1 MDQLPAQAAEI
12 TTLSDAR
19 TEALG
24 RLPHAESDEE
34 KRELERIIREAEER
48 LAQLQAHW
56 TGISR
61 QILGDAGREDLGRN
75 SPGGQS
81 EPV

>member
-24 RLPHAESDEE
+24 RLPHAESEDE
-34 KRELERIIREAEER
+34 KRELERIIHDAEQR
-48 LAQLQAHW
+48 LAQLQGQW
-56 TGISR
+56 SGISR

-75 SPGGQS
+75 SPGGVS